1 MLRHNSMFQIFS
13 ILKNIFTF
21 KISNHILSKL
31 IYLSIILSLLFA
43 SFYAYKLER
52 LEVEN
57 KYNFWGQRISAR
69 NNIDGVLTYYQKGYP
84 FINQFWNHLQ
94 RKDFSF
100 NEQSIFL
107 EKKKQDTQQMFIQ
120 EYVKFHSWL
129 SENKWPKLKQAAEE
143 LLPLINNL
151 SLDELDSFSKTFGE
165 KLQYMEEITGSSTLD
180 AFIKAKIFIHI
191 RNLKN
196 LFAEL
201 SNPHVFKI
209 TERKPL
215 SPNQV
220 KKNFQ
225 EIFSSIMSD
234 YIEIQNEK
242 IKFWNTIKK
251 QSFYL
256 MVFLTLILLG
266 RFGHLIY
273 TNYKKKGDQF
283 SKINTSQLIIDLL
296 YELEEIGRWLSQK
309 DMFHIEQTH
318 HDVFMDIIY
327 TIGGI
332 ELDQKSLHFEH
343 TLHNGIKK
351 SLFDIFKELKA
362 RSVKFNCCNY
372 YKDNDQPHSFT
383 ITLKI
388 RTSK

>member
-1 MLRHNSMFQIFS
+1 
-13 ILKNIFTF
+13 
-21 KISNHILSKL
+21 
-31 IYLSIILSLLFA
+31 
-43 SFYAYKLER
+43 
-52 LEVEN
+52 
-57 KYNFWGQRISAR
+57 
-69 NNIDGVLTYYQKGYP
+69 
-84 FINQFWNHLQ
+84 
-94 RKDFSF
+94 
-100 NEQSIFL
+100 
-107 EKKKQDTQQMFIQ
+107 
-120 EYVKFHSWL
+120 
-129 SENKWPKLKQAAEE
+129 
-143 LLPLINNL
+143 
-151 SLDELDSFSKTFGE
+151 
-165 KLQYMEEITGSSTLD
+165 
-180 AFIKAKIFIHI
+180 
-191 RNLKN
+191 
-196 LFAEL
+196 
-201 SNPHVFKI
+201 
-209 TERKPL
+209 
-215 SPNQV
+215 
-220 KKNFQ
+220 
-225 EIFSSIMSD
+225 
-234 YIEIQNEK
+234 
-242 IKFWNTIKK
+242 
-251 QSFYL
+251 
-256 MVFLTLILLG
+256 LLG
-266 RFGHLIY
+266 RFSHLIY